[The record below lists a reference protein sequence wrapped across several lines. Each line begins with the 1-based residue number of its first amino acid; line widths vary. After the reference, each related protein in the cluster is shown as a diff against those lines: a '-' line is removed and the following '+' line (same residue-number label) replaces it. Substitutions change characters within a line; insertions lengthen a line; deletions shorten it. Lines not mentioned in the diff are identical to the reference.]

1 VQQGKRLPEADFQVQ
16 MLLLIL
22 HVLDVHLKVLMIF
35 FHSEF
40 PQKSVPVG
48 FCQSHESSKTCFG
61 EVRVALPVIPTRVE
75 TAATPASL
83 VSQRRESVKTEVKP
97 FKQIKDEGA
106 EGAEGTKT
114 LEMQVMQ

>member
-1 VQQGKRLPEADFQVQ
+1 
-16 MLLLIL
+16 M
-22 HVLDVHLKVLMIF
+22 
-35 FHSEF
+35 
-40 PQKSVPVG
+40 
-48 FCQSHESSKTCFG
+48 
-61 EVRVALPVIPTRVE
+61 ALPVIPTRVE

-97 FKQIKDEGA
+97 FKQIKDEGP